1 MCCKSMMN
9 KIILLALSWFSLLVV
24 CCCIS
29 NDMRQKRFRIRIDLV
44 KWSNATKSQVWIGI
58 GALALCCP
66 HSTWLPC
73 STFSQPFY
81 LQLTLSAYQQPMPSF
96 RLNGGCYGNFGRH
109 KSPAA
114 RRSEESRKSTL
125 FVSTRAHGER
135 TAVVT
140 RGRRR
145 SGRVANAGQVSS
157 ARATCK
163 AACTK
168 NLMLALISQR
178 RHNCTVLLLFL

>member
-1 MCCKSMMN
+1 MN

-29 NDMRQKRFRIRIDLV
+29 INMIQIQNRFGQML

-81 LQLTLSAYQQPMPSF
+81 LQLTLSAYQQPMPSS

-145 SGRVANAGQVSS
+145 SGRVANVGQVSS
-157 ARATCK
+157 ARATCN
-163 AACTK
+163 AACAK
-168 NLMLALISQR
+168 KLMVALYFSKK
-178 RHNCTVLLLFL
+178 T

>member
-1 MCCKSMMN
+1 MN

-29 NDMRQKRFRIRIDLV
+29 NDMRQIQNRFGQML

-145 SGRVANAGQVSS
+145 SGRVANTGQISS

-163 AACTK
+163 AACAK
-168 NLMLALISQR
+168 NLMLALYFSKK
-178 RHNCTVLLLFL
+178 T

>member
-1 MCCKSMMN
+1 MLQIYDEQDYLVGPLMV
-9 KIILLALSWFSLLVV
+9 FSLGCFLLHFYQYDSDSEQ
-24 CCCIS
+24 I
-29 NDMRQKRFRIRIDLV
+29 
-44 KWSNATKSQVWIGI
+44 WSNGQMQRKVRCGLGLVLQPFAAPAVPGI
-58 GALALCCP
+58 
-66 HSTWLPC
+66 PC

-145 SGRVANAGQVSS
+145 SGRVANVGQVSS

-163 AACTK
+163 AACAK

>member
-1 MCCKSMMN
+1 M
-9 KIILLALSWFSLLVV
+9 
-24 CCCIS
+24 
-29 NDMRQKRFRIRIDLV
+29 QP
-44 KWSNATKSQVWIGI
+44 SQVWIGI
-58 GALALCCP
+58 TPPYLGQ
-66 HSTWLPC
+66 PC
-73 STFSQPFY
+73 SSSPKPSTAYFIFICSQA
-81 LQLTLSAYQQPMPSF
+81 TLAFLEAKRRLLRQF
-96 RLNGGCYGNFGRH
+96 RPRH

-163 AACTK
+163 AACAK

-178 RHNCTVLLLFL
+178 RHNCTVLFLFL

>member
-1 MCCKSMMN
+1 MMN

-29 NDMRQKRFRIRIDLV
+29 NDMRQKRFRFRIDSV

-81 LQLTLSAYQQPMPSF
+81 LQLPLSAYQQPMPSF

-163 AACTK
+163 AACAK

-178 RHNCTVLLLFL
+178 RHNCTVLFLFL